1 MYTRDR
7 ILCNVIYRNLSI
19 VIYRSHLYGEH
30 SISLG
35 LNHFSISVGSKRKVD
50 MLTEQLR
57 FAEYKIV
64 EEPRTTVM
72 TIMRVLLNIVKV
84 IGLKSQN
91 DYGN

>member
-50 MLTEQLR
+50 MLAEQLG
-57 FAEYKIV
+57 FDEYKIV
-64 EEPRTTVM
+64 GEPRTTEDSYYESIIKNSESNWVE
-72 TIMRVLLNIVKV
+72 IK
-84 IGLKSQN
+84 
-91 DYGN
+91 D